1 MLNIRQQSL
10 FVIEDCIY
18 EISIKPRD
26 MKRMLE
32 GYRFLPATGDYR
44 RIDRNSIEDLSKH
57 ELSQSFSIQPE
68 NELLAY
74 MRKSKR
80 FKYKDSRRPLCD
92 VPIMG
97 DIYSIT
103 KELSEAYEEGCY
115 NAYYNGHHQCV
126 IWED

>member
-1 MLNIRQQSL
+1 MLNISEISTHGFERDMRIISKPYFAIALRYQQL
-10 FVIEDCIY
+10 NRNDITIADKTRY
-18 EISIKPRD
+18 EI
-26 MKRMLE
+26 
-32 GYRFLPATGDYR
+32 T
-44 RIDRNSIEDLSKH
+44 
-57 ELSQSFSIQPE
+57 QSFSIQPE